1 MDQPTLDVI
10 EEKETNPLTII
21 RTETALSRFPVH
33 RLAKKGIVQI
43 EIKNQSSAL
52 YWEVTYNSKYGQPG
66 PLAYRLDTLII
77 NRRIEE
83 ARRPVPEIIKLGSLS
98 QIAAELGLNRD
109 TNSAKLALLQNAFAS
124 IKAKIAYRTT
134 EGVERTLE
142 AAFTRYDVVFTGEQL
157 PGGANADAV
166 YLVLHRVY
174 ADVLNSAVTR
184 PLDYDY
190 MRELPPAA
198 QRFYEI
204 VSYQIYAALH
214 FQNERARLRYSEYC
228 LLSTATRYLD
238 FNHVKKQMYK
248 VHRPHI
254 VSGYLGPKI
263 AFEGTTDAEGQPD
276 WWMYYVPG
284 PNAAREYREFTG
296 IGRKSRKAE
305 RRRIH
310 DPENSRSLFLPFVED
325 MEPVSMPLASPEPA
339 KAPEPDALSPEM
351 EPLFHALVAA
361 GMNPPDAR
369 RLARQDPEECRR
381 QLDYLPHHARLE
393 KPGGW
398 LRKAIEGQFTA
409 PEGFKALKARADH
422 ERKRREAVSV
432 QNAVQSAQEARRA
445 QIVAEAV
452 TLLDQSKKSA
462 SEANLASLTA
472 FEEYYAR
479 ERSRRVDAV
488 KSARL
493 KETMETI
500 WRGDAKRAEIFLLF
514 FAEVYPQE
522 QEAACPI
529 PEVAEWLTR
538 HPIREWKS
546 LLQR

>member
-1 MDQPTLDVI
+1 MDQPTLDVL

-33 RLAKKGIVQI
+33 RLSKKGIVQI

-109 TNSAKLALLQNAFAS
+109 TNSAKIALLQNAFAS
-124 IKAKIAYRTT
+124 IKAKIAYRTI
-134 EGVERTLE
+134 EGAERTLE

-228 LLSTATRYLD
+228 LLSTATRYFD
-238 FNHVKKQMYK
+238 FDHVKKQMYK
-248 VHRPHI
+248 VHKPHI

-263 AFEGTTDAEGQPD
+263 GFEGTTDAEGQPD

-310 DPENSRSLFLPFVED
+310 DPENARSLFLPVRE
-325 MEPVSMPLASPEPA
+325 EKESVSPPLALPEPA
-339 KAPEPDALSPEM
+339 QEPEPDTLSPER
-351 EPLFHALVAA
+351 EPLLQALVAA
-361 GMNPPDAR
+361 GMNPPDAH
-369 RLARQDPEECRR
+369 RLVQADPEECRR
-381 QLDYLPHHARLE
+381 QLEYLPYHTRLE
-393 KPGGW
+393 NPGGW
-398 LRKAIEGQFTA
+398 LRKAIEGQFAA
-409 PEGFKALKARADH
+409 PEGFKAVKARADQ
-422 ERKRREAVSV
+422 ERKRREALSM

-452 TLLDQSKKSA
+452 TLLDRSKKSA
-462 SEANLASLTA
+462 SEANLASLNA

-500 WRGDAKRAEIFLLF
+500 WGSDAKRAEIFLLF
-514 FAEVYPQE
+514 FAEV
-522 QEAACPI
+522 
-529 PEVAEWLTR
+529 
-538 HPIREWKS
+538 
-546 LLQR
+546 